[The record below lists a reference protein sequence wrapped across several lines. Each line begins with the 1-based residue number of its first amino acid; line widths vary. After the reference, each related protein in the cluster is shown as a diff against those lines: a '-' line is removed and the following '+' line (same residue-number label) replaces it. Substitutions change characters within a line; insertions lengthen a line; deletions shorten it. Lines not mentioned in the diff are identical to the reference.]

1 MVATAVRASAV
12 NTATAAETTTACS
25 ATAAEA
31 TTACSATVTTTV
43 LRERGRGQANQ
54 G

>member
-1 MVATAVRASAV
+1 V
-12 NTATAAETTTACS
+12 NTATAAEATTACS
-25 ATAAEA
+25 AAVT

-43 LRERGRGQANQ
+43 LRKRGRGQANQ